1 MLKRTPLFAAHQEL
15 GAKLVEFG
23 GWEMPVYYSSIVEE
37 HQAVRAAA
45 GVFDISHMGEVF
57 ISGPASTAFL
67 NRALT
72 NDLTK
77 LPIGRGQY
85 TLLCNARGGVI
96 DDLYVYRLAETEYLL
111 VLNAT
116 RTETDF
122 SALVRLFSTYPDR
135 TEVYLVNLSDL
146 WGGIALQ
153 GPRVGEFI
161 DAWAPGPAIEGTLVP
176 SASALRKNQLG
187 SFARGPDVVWLA
199 RTGYTGEDG
208 FELLASAEVL
218 PSAWKDLLELG
229 RPYGL
234 VPCGLGARDTLR
246 TEMGYALYGH
256 ELTEDTNPFEAGLD
270 RYVALGKGD
279 FVGRIALT
287 ALKAEGV
294 RRKCV
299 AFKMTEKSPPPRPQ
313 YPLWSVGN
321 DARAV
326 GQVVSGTQSPSL
338 GVGIGMGYVPP
349 EFGAPGT
356 PLTVEVRGQR
366 HPAEVVEKPI
376 YRKPAA

>member
-1 MLKRTPLFAAHQEL
+1 MLKRTPLFAMHQEL

-23 GWEMPVYYSSIVEE
+23 GWEMPVHYSSIVEE
-37 HQAVRAAA
+37 HQAVRTAA
-45 GVFDISHMGEVF
+45 GIFDISHMGEVF
-57 ISGPASTAFL
+57 VSGPASTAFL

-72 NDLTK
+72 NDLHK

-85 TLLCNARGGVI
+85 TLLCNAHGGVI
-96 DDLYVYRLAETEYLL
+96 DDLYVYRLAATEYLL

-116 RTETDF
+116 RTEADF
-122 SALVRLFSTYPDR
+122 STLVRQFSTYPDR

-146 WGGIALQ
+146 WGGLAIQ
-153 GPRVGEFI
+153 GPRVKEFI
-161 DAWAPGPAIEGTLVP
+161 DSWAPGPAVEGTLVP
-176 SASALRKNQLG
+176 APSALHKSQLG
-187 SFARGPDVVWLA
+187 SFARGEDVLWLA

-218 PSAWKDLLELG
+218 LSAWKDLLELG

-246 TEMGYALYGH
+246 TEMGYPLYGH
-256 ELTEDTNPFEAGLD
+256 ELNEDINPFEAGLGAF
-270 RYVALGKGD
+270 VALGKGD

-287 ALKAEGV
+287 AQKTEPL

-299 AFKMTEKSPPPRPQ
+299 AFKMSDKAPPPRPR
-313 YPLWSVGN
+313 YPLWSVG
-321 DARAV
+321 DGARAV

-338 GVGIGMGYVPP
+338 GLGIGMGYVPP
-349 EFGAPGT
+349 EFSAPGT
-356 PLTVEVRGQR
+356 ALAVEIRGQR
-366 HPAEVVEKPI
+366 HAVVVVEKPI
-376 YRKPAA
+376 YRKPSG